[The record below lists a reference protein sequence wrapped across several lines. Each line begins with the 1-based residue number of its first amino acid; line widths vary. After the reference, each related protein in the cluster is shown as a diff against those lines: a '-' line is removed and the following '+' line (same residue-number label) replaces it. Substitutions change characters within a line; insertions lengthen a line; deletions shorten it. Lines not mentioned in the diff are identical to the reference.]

1 MENHLMDMVNSNT
14 AMNCFLQTG
23 MEIAKKFK
31 NKSLVD
37 LANVLYYFD
46 EIPQNV
52 DQAHVWY
59 NMYTEIQTSVMKY
72 TVISSCK
79 ILFRR
84 IFASFYSFFK

>member
-59 NMYTEIQTSVMKY
+59 NMYTEIQNSVMKY
-72 TVISSCK
+72 SGVRVI
-79 ILFRR
+79 FR
-84 IFASFYSFFK
+84 IFNLITSFE